1 MGGHAGAGLPAALG
15 GAGTKRGGAKCG
27 GRAGPGRSAALSE
40 AGIGDQ
46 RQPIVEGMDLPMA
59 SGQFDRDAARRNDAN
74 YLHLLKNSPNTSY
87 ILVTARGEVAIK
99 SAHVYGQAPHGG
111 LTPPD
116 LANMEAEQLLELSH
130 AQLAQLPFSTK
141 EPYYLGKYGEKSYL
155 ALRVEAPDQAPSQ
168 QLEENWP
175 CHFAPL
181 RAVAGMLEPYQGELA
196 AAAVAL
202 ATWDKNTKFCERCGA
217 SLEIACAGWEK
228 HCTACAHVTYPR
240 TDPAIIVA
248 ITDDAERLL
257 LIHGATWQ
265 PGRYSVVAGF
275 VEAGES
281 LEAAVARE
289 ALEETGIKISQASYC
304 ASQPWPFPRSLM
316 FAFTAR
322 AGGQQEPKADMQE
335 VGHAFWASR
344 EEFTQLVLEGKV
356 IVPGR
361 ASSGHALVRAWY
373 GRELPQPR

>member
-1 MGGHAGAGLPAALG
+1 
-15 GAGTKRGGAKCG
+15 
-27 GRAGPGRSAALSE
+27 
-40 AGIGDQ
+40 
-46 RQPIVEGMDLPMA
+46 MA
-59 SGQFDRDAARRNDAN
+59 SGQFDRDAVRRNDAN
-74 YLHLLKNSPNTSY
+74 YLNSLKDSPNTSY

-116 LANMEAEQLLELSH
+116 LAHMEAEQLLELSH
-130 AQLAQLPFSTK
+130 AQVAQLPFSPQ
-141 EPYYLGKYGEKSYL
+141 EPYYLGKYGEKSYF
-155 ALRVEAPDQAPSQ
+155 ALRVEAPSQ
-168 QLEENWP
+168 QLEEN
-175 CHFAPL
+175 CQYCFAPL

-217 SLEIACAGWEK
+217 SLKLACAGWEK
-228 HCTACAHVTYPR
+228 HCTACAHITYPR

-304 ASQPWPFPRSLM
+304 SSQPWPFPRSLM

-335 VGHAFWASR
+335 VGHAFWVSR

>member
-1 MGGHAGAGLPAALG
+1 
-15 GAGTKRGGAKCG
+15 
-27 GRAGPGRSAALSE
+27 
-40 AGIGDQ
+40 
-46 RQPIVEGMDLPMA
+46 MA
-59 SGQFDRDAARRNDAN
+59 SGQFDRDAVRRNDAN
-74 YLHLLKNSPNTSY
+74 YLHSLKNSPNTSY

-99 SAHVYGQAPHGG
+99 STHVYGQAPRGG

-130 AQLAQLPFSTK
+130 AQLAQLPFNPQ
-141 EPYYLGKYGEKSYL
+141 ELYYLGKYGEKSYL
-155 ALRVEAPDQAPSQ
+155 ALRVEASSQ
-168 QLEENWP
+168 QPEEN
-175 CHFAPL
+175 CQYCFVPL

-217 SLEIACAGWEK
+217 SLKLACAGWEK
-228 HCTACAHVTYPR
+228 HCTACAHITYPR

-281 LEAAVARE
+281 LEAAVVRE

-304 ASQPWPFPRSLM
+304 SSQPWPFPRSLM

-335 VGHAFWASR
+335 VGHAFWVSR

-373 GRELPQPR
+373 GRELPQPC

>member
-1 MGGHAGAGLPAALG
+1 
-15 GAGTKRGGAKCG
+15 
-27 GRAGPGRSAALSE
+27 
-40 AGIGDQ
+40 
-46 RQPIVEGMDLPMA
+46 MA

-74 YLHLLKNSPNTSY
+74 YLNSLKDSPNTSY

-99 SAHVYGQAPHGG
+99 SDHVYGQAPHGG

-116 LANMEAEQLLELSH
+116 LAHMEAEQLLELSH
-130 AQLAQLPFSTK
+130 AQVAQLPFSPQ

-155 ALRVEAPDQAPSQ
+155 ALRVEAPSQ
-168 QLEENWP
+168 QLEENWQH
-175 CHFAPL
+175 CFAPL

-217 SLEIACAGWEK
+217 SLKLACAGWEK
-228 HCTACAHVTYPR
+228 HCSACAHITYPR

-281 LEAAVARE
+281 LEAAVVRE

-304 ASQPWPFPRSLM
+304 SSQPWPFPRSLM

-322 AGGQQEPKADMQE
+322 ADGQQEPKADMQE
-335 VGHAFWASR
+335 VGHAFWVSR
-344 EEFTQLVLEGKV
+344 EEFTQLVLAGKV

>member
-1 MGGHAGAGLPAALG
+1 
-15 GAGTKRGGAKCG
+15 
-27 GRAGPGRSAALSE
+27 
-40 AGIGDQ
+40 
-46 RQPIVEGMDLPMA
+46 MA
-59 SGQFDRDAARRNDAN
+59 SGQFDRDAVRRNDAN
-74 YLHLLKNSPNTSY
+74 YLNSLKDSPNTSY

-99 SAHVYGQAPHGG
+99 SDHVYGQAPHGG

-116 LANMEAEQLLELSH
+116 LAHMEAEQLLELSH
-130 AQLAQLPFSTK
+130 AQVAQLPFSPQ

-155 ALRVEAPDQAPSQ
+155 ALRVEAPSQ
-168 QLEENWP
+168 QLEEN
-175 CHFAPL
+175 CQYCFAPL

-217 SLEIACAGWEK
+217 SLKLACAGWEK
-228 HCTACAHVTYPR
+228 HCTACAHITYPR

-248 ITDDAERLL
+248 ITDDVERLL

-281 LEAAVARE
+281 LEAAVVRE

-304 ASQPWPFPRSLM
+304 SSQPWPFPRSLM

-335 VGHAFWASR
+335 VGHAFWVSR

>member
-1 MGGHAGAGLPAALG
+1 
-15 GAGTKRGGAKCG
+15 
-27 GRAGPGRSAALSE
+27 
-40 AGIGDQ
+40 
-46 RQPIVEGMDLPMA
+46 MA
-59 SGQFDRDAARRNDAN
+59 SGQFDRDAVRRNDAN
-74 YLHLLKNSPNTSY
+74 YLNSLKDSPNTSY

-116 LANMEAEQLLELSH
+116 LAHMEAEQLLELSH
-130 AQLAQLPFSTK
+130 AQVAQLPFSPQ

-155 ALRVEAPDQAPSQ
+155 ALRVEASSQ
-168 QLEENWP
+168 QLGEN
-175 CHFAPL
+175 CQYCFAPL

-217 SLEIACAGWEK
+217 SLKLACAGWEK
-228 HCTACAHVTYPR
+228 HCTACAHITYPR

-265 PGRYSVVAGF
+265 SGRYSVVAGF

-281 LEAAVARE
+281 LEAAVVRE

-335 VGHAFWASR
+335 VGHAFWVSR

>member
-1 MGGHAGAGLPAALG
+1 
-15 GAGTKRGGAKCG
+15 
-27 GRAGPGRSAALSE
+27 
-40 AGIGDQ
+40 
-46 RQPIVEGMDLPMA
+46 MA
-59 SGQFDRDAARRNDAN
+59 SGQFDRDAVRRNDAN
-74 YLHLLKNSPNTSY
+74 YLNSLKDSPNTSY

-99 SAHVYGQAPHGG
+99 STHVYGQAPHGG

-116 LANMEAEQLLELSH
+116 LAHMEAEQLLELIH
-130 AQLAQLPFSTK
+130 AQVAQLPFSPQ

-155 ALRVEAPDQAPSQ
+155 ALRVEAPSQ
-168 QLEENWP
+168 QLEEN
-175 CHFAPL
+175 CQYCFAPL

-202 ATWDKNTKFCERCGA
+202 ATWDKNTKFCDRCGA
-217 SLEIACAGWEK
+217 SLKLACAGWEK
-228 HCTACAHVTYPR
+228 HCTACAHITYPR

-289 ALEETGIKISQASYC
+289 ALEETGIKVSQASYC
-304 ASQPWPFPRSLM
+304 SSQPWPFPRSLM

-335 VGHAFWASR
+335 VGHAFWVSR

>member
-1 MGGHAGAGLPAALG
+1 
-15 GAGTKRGGAKCG
+15 
-27 GRAGPGRSAALSE
+27 
-40 AGIGDQ
+40 
-46 RQPIVEGMDLPMA
+46 MA
-59 SGQFDRDAARRNDAN
+59 SGQFDRDAVRRNDAN
-74 YLHLLKNSPNTSY
+74 YLNSLKDSPNTSY

-99 SAHVYGQAPHGG
+99 SDHVYGQAPHGG

-116 LANMEAEQLLELSH
+116 LAHMEAEQLLELSH
-130 AQLAQLPFSTK
+130 AQVAQLPFSPQ

-155 ALRVEAPDQAPSQ
+155 ALRVEAPSQ
-168 QLEENWP
+168 QLEENWQY
-175 CHFAPL
+175 CFAPL

-217 SLEIACAGWEK
+217 SLKLACAGWEK
-228 HCTACAHVTYPR
+228 HCTACAHITYPR

-304 ASQPWPFPRSLM
+304 SSQPWPFPRSLM

-335 VGHAFWASR
+335 VGHAFWVSR

>member
-1 MGGHAGAGLPAALG
+1 
-15 GAGTKRGGAKCG
+15 
-27 GRAGPGRSAALSE
+27 
-40 AGIGDQ
+40 
-46 RQPIVEGMDLPMA
+46 MDLPMA

-74 YLHLLKNSPNTSY
+74 YLNSLKDSPNTSY

-99 SAHVYGQAPHGG
+99 SDHVYGQAPHGG

-116 LANMEAEQLLELSH
+116 LAHMEAEQLLELSH
-130 AQLAQLPFSTK
+130 AQVAQLPFSPQ

-155 ALRVEAPDQAPSQ
+155 ALRVEALGQQVPKRAAGQAPSQ
-168 QLEENWP
+168 QLEENWQR
-175 CHFAPL
+175 CFAPL

-217 SLEIACAGWEK
+217 SLKLACAGWEK
-228 HCTACAHVTYPR
+228 HCTACAHITYPR

-281 LEAAVARE
+281 LEAAVVRE

-304 ASQPWPFPRSLM
+304 SSQPWPFPRSLM

-335 VGHAFWASR
+335 VGHAFWVSR

>member
-1 MGGHAGAGLPAALG
+1 
-15 GAGTKRGGAKCG
+15 
-27 GRAGPGRSAALSE
+27 
-40 AGIGDQ
+40 
-46 RQPIVEGMDLPMA
+46 MA

-74 YLHLLKNSPNTSY
+74 YLNSLKDSPNTSY

-99 SAHVYGQAPHGG
+99 SDHVYGQAPHGG

-116 LANMEAEQLLELSH
+116 LAHMEAEQLLELSH
-130 AQLAQLPFSTK
+130 AQVAQLPFSPQ

-155 ALRVEAPDQAPSQ
+155 ALRVEAPSQQISGDQAAGQAAGQPSAGCQAAVAQVPEHATGQASSQ
-168 QLEENWP
+168 QLEENWQH
-175 CHFAPL
+175 CFAPL

-196 AAAVAL
+196 AAGVAL
-202 ATWDKNTKFCERCGA
+202 AAWDKATKFCERCGA
-217 SLEIACAGWEK
+217 SLKLACAGWEK
-228 HCTACAHVTYPR
+228 HCSACAHITYPR

-248 ITDDAERLL
+248 ITDEAERLL

-289 ALEETGIKISQASYC
+289 ALEETGIKISQPSYC
-304 ASQPWPFPRSLM
+304 SSQPWPFPRSLM

-335 VGHAFWASR
+335 VGHAFWVSR
-344 EEFTQLVLEGKV
+344 EEFTQLVLAGKV

>member
-1 MGGHAGAGLPAALG
+1 
-15 GAGTKRGGAKCG
+15 
-27 GRAGPGRSAALSE
+27 
-40 AGIGDQ
+40 
-46 RQPIVEGMDLPMA
+46 MA
-59 SGQFDRDAARRNDAN
+59 SGQFDRDAVRRNDAN
-74 YLHLLKNSPNTSY
+74 YLNSLKDSPNTSY

-99 SAHVYGQAPHGG
+99 SDHVYGQAPHGG

-116 LANMEAEQLLELSH
+116 AHMEAGQLLELNH
-130 AQLAQLPFSTK
+130 AQVAQLPFSPQ

-155 ALRVEAPDQAPSQ
+155 ALRVEAPSQ
-168 QLEENWP
+168 QLEEN
-175 CHFAPL
+175 CQYCFAPL

-217 SLEIACAGWEK
+217 SLELACAGWEK
-228 HCTACAHVTYPR
+228 HCTACAHITYPR

-281 LEAAVARE
+281 LEAAVVRE

-304 ASQPWPFPRSLM
+304 SSQPWPFPRSLM

-335 VGHAFWASR
+335 VGHAFWVSR

>member
-1 MGGHAGAGLPAALG
+1 
-15 GAGTKRGGAKCG
+15 
-27 GRAGPGRSAALSE
+27 
-40 AGIGDQ
+40 
-46 RQPIVEGMDLPMA
+46 MA

-74 YLHLLKNSPNTSY
+74 YLNSLKDSPNTSY
-87 ILVTARGEVAIK
+87 ILVTACGEVAIK
-99 SAHVYGQAPHGG
+99 SDHVYGQAPHGG

-116 LANMEAEQLLELSH
+116 LANMEAEQLLELNH
-130 AQLAQLPFSTK
+130 AQVAQLPFSIQ

-155 ALRVEAPDQAPSQ
+155 ALRVEASSQ
-168 QLEENWP
+168 QLEEN
-175 CHFAPL
+175 CQYCFAPL
-181 RAVAGMLEPYQGELA
+181 RAVAGMLEPYQGDLA

-217 SLEIACAGWEK
+217 SLELACAGWEK
-228 HCTACAHVTYPR
+228 HCTACAHITYPR

-281 LEAAVARE
+281 LEAAVVRE

-304 ASQPWPFPRSLM
+304 SSQPWPFPRSLM

-335 VGHAFWASR
+335 VGHAFWVSR

>member
-1 MGGHAGAGLPAALG
+1 
-15 GAGTKRGGAKCG
+15 
-27 GRAGPGRSAALSE
+27 
-40 AGIGDQ
+40 
-46 RQPIVEGMDLPMA
+46 MA
-59 SGQFDRDAARRNDAN
+59 SGQFDRDAVRRNDAN
-74 YLHLLKNSPNTSY
+74 YLNSLKDSPNTSY

-99 SAHVYGQAPHGG
+99 SDHVYGQAPHGG

-116 LANMEAEQLLELSH
+116 LANMEAEQLLELNH
-130 AQLAQLPFSTK
+130 AQVAQLPFSIQ

-155 ALRVEAPDQAPSQ
+155 ALRVEASSQ
-168 QLEENWP
+168 QLEEN
-175 CHFAPL
+175 CQYCFAPL

-217 SLEIACAGWEK
+217 SLKLACAGWEK
-228 HCTACAHVTYPR
+228 HCTACAHITYPR

-281 LEAAVARE
+281 LEAAVVRE

-304 ASQPWPFPRSLM
+304 SSQPWPFPRSLM

-335 VGHAFWASR
+335 VGHAFWVSR

>member
-1 MGGHAGAGLPAALG
+1 
-15 GAGTKRGGAKCG
+15 
-27 GRAGPGRSAALSE
+27 
-40 AGIGDQ
+40 
-46 RQPIVEGMDLPMA
+46 MA

-74 YLHLLKNSPNTSY
+74 YLNSLKDSPNTSY

-99 SAHVYGQAPHGG
+99 SDHVYGQAPHGG

-116 LANMEAEQLLELSH
+116 LAHMEAEQLLELSH
-130 AQLAQLPFSTK
+130 AQVAQLPFSPQ

-155 ALRVEAPDQAPSQ
+155 ALRVEAPSQ
-168 QLEENWP
+168 QLEEN
-175 CHFAPL
+175 CQYCFAPL

-217 SLEIACAGWEK
+217 SLKLACAGWEK
-228 HCTACAHVTYPR
+228 HCTACAHITYPR

-304 ASQPWPFPRSLM
+304 SSQPWPFPRSLM

-335 VGHAFWASR
+335 VGHAFWVSR

>member
-1 MGGHAGAGLPAALG
+1 
-15 GAGTKRGGAKCG
+15 
-27 GRAGPGRSAALSE
+27 
-40 AGIGDQ
+40 
-46 RQPIVEGMDLPMA
+46 MA
-59 SGQFDRDAARRNDAN
+59 SGQFDRDAVRRNDAN
-74 YLHLLKNSPNTSY
+74 YLNSLKDSPNTSY
-87 ILVTARGEVAIK
+87 ILVTACGEVAIK
-99 SAHVYGQAPHGG
+99 SDHVYGQAPHGG

-116 LANMEAEQLLELSH
+116 LAHMEAEQLLELSH
-130 AQLAQLPFSTK
+130 AQVAQLPFSPQ
-141 EPYYLGKYGEKSYL
+141 EPYYLGKYGEKSYF
-155 ALRVEAPDQAPSQ
+155 ALRVEAPSQ
-168 QLEENWP
+168 QLEEN
-175 CHFAPL
+175 CQYCFAPL

-217 SLEIACAGWEK
+217 SLKLACAGWEK
-228 HCTACAHVTYPR
+228 HCTACAHITYPR

-304 ASQPWPFPRSLM
+304 SSQPWPFPRSLM

-335 VGHAFWASR
+335 VGHAFWVSR

>member
-1 MGGHAGAGLPAALG
+1 
-15 GAGTKRGGAKCG
+15 
-27 GRAGPGRSAALSE
+27 
-40 AGIGDQ
+40 
-46 RQPIVEGMDLPMA
+46 MA
-59 SGQFDRDAARRNDAN
+59 SGQFDRDAVRRNDAN
-74 YLHLLKNSPNTSY
+74 YLNSLKDSPNTSY

-99 SAHVYGQAPHGG
+99 SDHVYGQAPHGG

-130 AQLAQLPFSTK
+130 AQVAQLPFSPQ

-155 ALRVEAPDQAPSQ
+155 ALRVEASSQ
-168 QLEENWP
+168 QLEENWQH
-175 CHFAPL
+175 CFAPL

-217 SLEIACAGWEK
+217 SLKLAYAGWEK
-228 HCTACAHVTYPR
+228 HCTACAHITYPR

-281 LEAAVARE
+281 LEAAVVRE

-304 ASQPWPFPRSLM
+304 SSQPWPFPRSLM

>member
-1 MGGHAGAGLPAALG
+1 
-15 GAGTKRGGAKCG
+15 
-27 GRAGPGRSAALSE
+27 
-40 AGIGDQ
+40 
-46 RQPIVEGMDLPMA
+46 MA
-59 SGQFDRDAARRNDAN
+59 SGQFDRDAVRRNDAN
-74 YLHLLKNSPNTSY
+74 YLHSLKDSPNTSY

-116 LANMEAEQLLELSH
+116 LAHMEAEQLLELSH
-130 AQLAQLPFSTK
+130 AQVAQLPFSPQ
-141 EPYYLGKYGEKSYL
+141 EPYYLGKYGEKSYF
-155 ALRVEAPDQAPSQ
+155 ALRVEAPSQ
-168 QLEENWP
+168 QLEEN
-175 CHFAPL
+175 CQYCFAPL

-217 SLEIACAGWEK
+217 SLKLACAGWEK
-228 HCTACAHVTYPR
+228 HCTACAHITYPR

-304 ASQPWPFPRSLM
+304 SSQPWPFPRSLM

-335 VGHAFWASR
+335 VGHAFWVSR

>member
-1 MGGHAGAGLPAALG
+1 
-15 GAGTKRGGAKCG
+15 
-27 GRAGPGRSAALSE
+27 
-40 AGIGDQ
+40 
-46 RQPIVEGMDLPMA
+46 MA
-59 SGQFDRDAARRNDAN
+59 SGQFDRDAVRRNDAN
-74 YLHLLKNSPNTSY
+74 YLNSLKDSPNTSY

-130 AQLAQLPFSTK
+130 AQVAQLPFSPQ

-155 ALRVEAPDQAPSQ
+155 ALRVEASSQ
-168 QLEENWP
+168 QLEENWQH
-175 CHFAPL
+175 CFAPL

-217 SLEIACAGWEK
+217 SLKLACAGWEK
-228 HCTACAHVTYPR
+228 HCTACAHITYPR

-281 LEAAVARE
+281 LEAAVVRE

-304 ASQPWPFPRSLM
+304 SSQPWPFPRSLM

-335 VGHAFWASR
+335 VGHAFWVSR

>member
-1 MGGHAGAGLPAALG
+1 
-15 GAGTKRGGAKCG
+15 
-27 GRAGPGRSAALSE
+27 
-40 AGIGDQ
+40 
-46 RQPIVEGMDLPMA
+46 MA
-59 SGQFDRDAARRNDAN
+59 SGQFDRDAVRRNDAN
-74 YLHLLKNSPNTSY
+74 YLNSLKDSPNTSY
-87 ILVTARGEVAIK
+87 ILVTACGEVAIK
-99 SAHVYGQAPHGG
+99 SDHVYGQAPHGG

-116 LANMEAEQLLELSH
+116 LANMEAEQLLELNH
-130 AQLAQLPFSTK
+130 AQVAQLPFSIQ

-155 ALRVEAPDQAPSQ
+155 ALRVEASSQ
-168 QLEENWP
+168 QLEEN
-175 CHFAPL
+175 CQYCFAPL
-181 RAVAGMLEPYQGELA
+181 RAVAGMLEPYQGDLA

-217 SLEIACAGWEK
+217 SLELACAGWEK
-228 HCTACAHVTYPR
+228 HCTACAHITYPR

-281 LEAAVARE
+281 LEAAVVRE

-304 ASQPWPFPRSLM
+304 SSQPWPFPRSLM

-322 AGGQQEPKADMQE
+322 AGGHQEPKADMQE
-335 VGHAFWASR
+335 VGHAFWVSR

>member
-1 MGGHAGAGLPAALG
+1 
-15 GAGTKRGGAKCG
+15 
-27 GRAGPGRSAALSE
+27 
-40 AGIGDQ
+40 
-46 RQPIVEGMDLPMA
+46 MA

-74 YLHLLKNSPNTSY
+74 YLNSLKDSPNTSY

-99 SAHVYGQAPHGG
+99 SDHVYGQAPHGG

-116 LANMEAEQLLELSH
+116 LAHMEAEQLLELSH
-130 AQLAQLPFSTK
+130 AQVAQLPFSPQ

-155 ALRVEAPDQAPSQ
+155 ALRVEAPSQ
-168 QLEENWP
+168 QLEEN
-175 CHFAPL
+175 CQYCFAPL

-217 SLEIACAGWEK
+217 SLELACAGWEK
-228 HCTACAHVTYPR
+228 HCTACAYITYPR

-304 ASQPWPFPRSLM
+304 SSQPWPFPRSLM

-335 VGHAFWASR
+335 VGHAFWVSR

>member
-1 MGGHAGAGLPAALG
+1 
-15 GAGTKRGGAKCG
+15 
-27 GRAGPGRSAALSE
+27 
-40 AGIGDQ
+40 
-46 RQPIVEGMDLPMA
+46 MA
-59 SGQFDRDAARRNDAN
+59 SGQFDRDAVRRNDAN
-74 YLHLLKNSPNTSY
+74 YLNSLKDSPNTSY

-116 LANMEAEQLLELSH
+116 LANMEAEQLLELNH
-130 AQLAQLPFSTK
+130 AQVAQLPFSPQ

-155 ALRVEAPDQAPSQ
+155 ALRVEAPSQ
-168 QLEENWP
+168 QLEENWQR
-175 CHFAPL
+175 CFAPL

-217 SLEIACAGWEK
+217 SLKLACAGWEK
-228 HCTACAHVTYPR
+228 HCTACAHITYPR

-281 LEAAVARE
+281 LEAAVVRE

-304 ASQPWPFPRSLM
+304 SSQPWPFPRSLM

-335 VGHAFWASR
+335 VGHAFWVSR

>member
-1 MGGHAGAGLPAALG
+1 
-15 GAGTKRGGAKCG
+15 
-27 GRAGPGRSAALSE
+27 
-40 AGIGDQ
+40 
-46 RQPIVEGMDLPMA
+46 MA

-74 YLHLLKNSPNTSY
+74 YLNSLKDSPNTSY
-87 ILVTARGEVAIK
+87 ILVTACGEVAIK
-99 SAHVYGQAPHGG
+99 SDHVYGQAPHGG

-116 LANMEAEQLLELSH
+116 LAHMEAEQLLELSH
-130 AQLAQLPFSTK
+130 AQVAQLPFSPQ

-155 ALRVEAPDQAPSQ
+155 ALHVEAPSQ
-168 QLEENWP
+168 QLEENWQR
-175 CHFAPL
+175 CFAPL

-217 SLEIACAGWEK
+217 SLKLACAGWEK
-228 HCTACAHVTYPR
+228 HCTACAHITYPR

-281 LEAAVARE
+281 LEAAVVRE

-304 ASQPWPFPRSLM
+304 SSQPWPFPRSLM

-335 VGHAFWASR
+335 VGHAFWVSR

>member
-1 MGGHAGAGLPAALG
+1 
-15 GAGTKRGGAKCG
+15 
-27 GRAGPGRSAALSE
+27 
-40 AGIGDQ
+40 
-46 RQPIVEGMDLPMA
+46 MA
-59 SGQFDRDAARRNDAN
+59 SGQFDRDAVRRNDAN
-74 YLHLLKNSPNTSY
+74 YLNSLKDSPNTSY

-99 SAHVYGQAPHGG
+99 SDHVYGQAPHGG

-116 LANMEAEQLLELSH
+116 LAHMEAQQVLEVSH
-130 AQLAQLPFSTK
+130 APGGQLPFSPQ

-155 ALRVEAPDQAPSQ
+155 ALRVEASSQ
-168 QLEENWP
+168 QLEEN
-175 CHFAPL
+175 CQYCFAPL
-181 RAVAGMLEPYQGELA
+181 RAVAGMLDPYQGDLA

-217 SLEIACAGWEK
+217 SLKLACAGWEK
-228 HCTACAHVTYPR
+228 HCTACAHITYPR

-304 ASQPWPFPRSLM
+304 SSQPWPFPRSLM

-361 ASSGHALVRAWY
+361 ASSGHALGRAWY

>member
-1 MGGHAGAGLPAALG
+1 
-15 GAGTKRGGAKCG
+15 
-27 GRAGPGRSAALSE
+27 
-40 AGIGDQ
+40 
-46 RQPIVEGMDLPMA
+46 MA
-59 SGQFDRDAARRNDAN
+59 SGQFDRDAVRRNDAN
-74 YLHLLKNSPNTSY
+74 YLNSLKDSPNTSY

-116 LANMEAEQLLELSH
+116 LAHMEAEQLLELSH
-130 AQLAQLPFSTK
+130 AQVAQLPFSPQ

-155 ALRVEAPDQAPSQ
+155 ALRVEAPSQ
-168 QLEENWP
+168 QLEEN
-175 CHFAPL
+175 CQYCFAPL

-217 SLEIACAGWEK
+217 SLKLACAGWEK
-228 HCTACAHVTYPR
+228 HCTACAHITYPR

-304 ASQPWPFPRSLM
+304 SSQPWPFPRSLM

-335 VGHAFWASR
+335 VGHAFWVSR

>member
-1 MGGHAGAGLPAALG
+1 
-15 GAGTKRGGAKCG
+15 
-27 GRAGPGRSAALSE
+27 
-40 AGIGDQ
+40 
-46 RQPIVEGMDLPMA
+46 MDLPMA
-59 SGQFDRDAARRNDAN
+59 SGQFDRDAVRRNDAN
-74 YLHLLKNSPNTSY
+74 YLNSLKDSPNTSY

-99 SAHVYGQAPHGG
+99 SDHVYGQAPHGG

-116 LANMEAEQLLELSH
+116 LANMEAEQLLELNH
-130 AQLAQLPFSTK
+130 AQVAQLPFSPQ

-155 ALRVEAPDQAPSQ
+155 ALRVEAPSQ
-168 QLEENWP
+168 QLEEN
-175 CHFAPL
+175 CQYCFAPL

-217 SLEIACAGWEK
+217 SLELACAGWEK
-228 HCTACAHVTYPR
+228 HCTACAHITYPR

-281 LEAAVARE
+281 LEAAVVRE

-304 ASQPWPFPRSLM
+304 SSQPWPFPRSLM

-335 VGHAFWASR
+335 VGHAFWVSR